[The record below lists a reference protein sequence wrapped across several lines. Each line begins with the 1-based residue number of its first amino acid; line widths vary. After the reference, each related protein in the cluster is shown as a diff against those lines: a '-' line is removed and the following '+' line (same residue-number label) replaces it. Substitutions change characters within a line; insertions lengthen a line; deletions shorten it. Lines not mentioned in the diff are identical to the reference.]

1 VTEEEI
7 TIPVPL
13 ASAHQDDML
22 RHLIRTQHNHHK
34 ELTHFMASIDESLD
48 RLFQGITTEIQQV
61 RDELQ
66 GQISDLGSENETLR
80 GALQK
85 ADDTLAGVQE
95 RIDSKSTELEE
106 NDPPVE
112 PEV

>member
-1 VTEEEI
+1 
-7 TIPVPL
+7 
-13 ASAHQDDML
+13 
-22 RHLIRTQHNHHK
+22 
-34 ELTHFMASIDESLD
+34 MASIDESLD

-66 GQISDLGSENETLR
+66 GQITDLGTENETLR

-95 RIDSKSTELEE
+95 RIDSKSTELEA
-106 NDPPVE
+106 NDPPAE
-112 PEV
+112 PPA